1 MNILEYTFSRT
12 PLQELFWQASLRIH
26 RNLHRNPPPCLYQW
40 RYHPCLV
47 WRHRHRSVCRHQPHP
62 VCNDICH
69 TQRFRR
75 TMDFLTQGHTSGLR
89 HCHVLDSGHECGHHL
104 LFPYSR
110 FHARPAIFSL
120 RQHSHHRH
128 RRSLAVGHSH
138 GICLHTLYS
147 FSTTHPKCGIRP
159 HLFSFAAS
167 SRRPDRIYDDGTHRH
182 DHRRHPQDGGY
193 SPCHQSA
200 YHSTDDG
207 QYLHLQLQAAYPLQH
222 HRGLVRL
229 PHRAPRQL
237 SVQCSL
243 RSHHHLCK
251 YPHFCPLQDN
261 KSRHISVL

>member
-1 MNILEYTFSRT
+1 MNILEYTFFQNA
-12 PLQELFWQASLRIH
+12 LAGAFLASILCGFIGTYIVTR
-26 RNLHRNPPPCLYQW
+26 R

-251 YPHFCPLQDN
+251 YPHFCPLQGN

>member
-12 PLQELFWQASLRIH
+12 PLQELSWQASLRFY

-110 FHARPAIFSL
+110 FHARPAIFLFGSIL
-120 RQHSHHRH
+120 TIGTGD
-128 RRSLAVGHSH
+128 LWLL
-138 GICLHTLYS
+138 GILTAFVCILFTL
-147 FSTTHPKCGIRP
+147 F
-159 HLFSFAAS
+159 
-167 SRRPDRIYDDGTHRH
+167 YD
-182 DHRRHPQDGGY
+182 P
-193 SPCHQSA
+193 SKVW
-200 YHSTDDG
+200 HST
-207 QYLHLQLQAAYPLQH
+207 
-222 HRGLVRL
+222 
-229 PHRAPRQL
+229 APFL
-237 SVQCSL
+237 F
-243 RSHHHLCK
+243 RSIF
-251 YPHFCPLQDN
+251 PSP
-261 KSRHISVL
+261 